1 MPDLPFA
8 TFSRELLNLLDTG
21 NVDRLVIDLR
31 DNTGGNAG
39 ILNPF
44 IESIRSRSRL
54 NQTGRLFVL
63 INRGTASSGVDNAI
77 TLQSRTRPVLVGE
90 PTGGKPNSFGEV
102 RSFTLPYSGLTVNYS
117 TRFFR
122 LVAGDPPALAPNVFV
137 EYPWSAYQ
145 AGRDPVL
152 EAALSY

>member
-1 MPDLPFA
+1 V
-8 TFSRELLNLLDTG
+8 LDTG
-21 NVDRLVIDLR
+21 SVDRLVIDLR

-44 IESIRSRSRL
+44 IESIRSRSWL

-77 TLQSRTRPVLVGE
+77 TLQSRTRPILVGE

-145 AGRDPVL
+145 AGCDPVL
-152 EAALSY
+152 ESALSY